1 METNGYFNW
10 LMDIIGGPGEYEDFI
25 KLLYNTEY
33 YSNIPND
40 QNRAVDGLELR
51 YYYEKETGL
60 LCEKTGPCSV
70 LEMMIKL
77 AMRTENG
84 FLFDQKVGN
93 RTNLWF
99 WEMFSNAGFD
109 KIAKNGQKKWA
120 NAHFLD
126 KFLARETG
134 TYFFKMAKS
143 PENFGE
149 MEVWEQLCRYI
160 SEKFEDF

>member
-1 METNGYFNW
+1 MKDNGYFNW
-10 LMDIIGGPGEYEDFI
+10 LMGIIGGPGEYKNAIE
-25 KLLYNTEY
+25 LLWRTEY

-40 QNRAVDGLELR
+40 QNRAVDGLKLR
-51 YYYEKETGL
+51 YYYEQETGKK
-60 LCEKTGPCSV
+60 CEKIGPCSV
-70 LEMMIKL
+70 LEMMIRL
-77 AMRTENG
+77 AMRTESG

-99 WEMFSNAGFD
+99 WDMFFSAGFE
-109 KIAKNGQKKWA
+109 KINESGQKKWA

-134 TYFFKMAKS
+134 TFFFKMAKS
-143 PENFGE
+143 PENFGQ

-160 SEKFEDF
+160 SEKFDE